1 MFLRMKNKKSKLSQL
16 ELAKAIIAKNN
27 ASRDKEGSVFE
38 ERMMRS
44 VVQFQKELSDIE
56 SILKSSNQS
65 LEDVRRDV
73 LGLSHDIL
81 KLNNYNS

>member
-1 MFLRMKNKKSKLSQL
+1 MFSRIKYKKPKESQL
-16 ELAKAIIAKNN
+16 ELAKAIIAKQNV
-27 ASRDKEGSVFE
+27 SRDKEGSVFE

-44 VVQFQKELSDIE
+44 VVQFQKDLSDIE

-65 LEDVRRDV
+65 LVDVRQDV

-81 KLNNYNS
+81 KLNNNNS